1 MEYSGAQD
9 AYGIAYGWDEV
20 EYARRTIHLV
30 REQLWAAKSFAHSV
44 TVPRFIRDA
53 QRAARGERDFEGAMW
68 SHDLYPR
75 GLVCQSCAKVQ
86 KSARRLTSYRNI
98 WLHQT

>member
-1 MEYSGAQD
+1 VIGQAGYVRDAGYMEYSGAQD

-44 TVPRFIRDA
+44 TVPRFIRDV

-75 GLVCQSCAKVQ
+75 GWYANLAPKFKNQ
-86 KSARRLTSYRNI
+86 LG
-98 WLHQT
+98 

>member
-53 QRAARGERDFEGAMW
+53 QRAA
-68 SHDLYPR
+68 
-75 GLVCQSCAKVQ
+75 Q
-86 KSARRLTSYRNI
+86 N
-98 WLHQT
+98 